1 VVHTLE
7 CIGTDATKLQVV
19 ITPIELTAL
28 IRRTLPDATV
38 EIFDRTGTHDH
49 YNLRVVS
56 SGFAGLSHL
65 DQHRL
70 VYKALGDA
78 LGDGRL
84 HAVEIKTE
92 TK

>member
-1 VVHTLE
+1 M
-7 CIGTDATKLQVV
+7 

-28 IRRTLPDATV
+28 IRHALPDATV
-38 EIFDRTGTHDH
+38 ELFDRTGTRDH
-49 YNLRVVS
+49 YNLRVAS
-56 SGFAGLSHL
+56 KGFAGLSPL

-70 VYKALGDA
+70 VYKALGEA

-92 TK
+92 TI

>member
-1 VVHTLE
+1 
-7 CIGTDATKLQVV
+7 V
-19 ITPIELTAL
+19 ITPIEMTAL
-28 IRRTLPDATV
+28 IRRALPDATV
-38 EIFDRTGTHDH
+38 ELYDRTGTQDH
-49 YNLRVVS
+49 YNLRVAS
-56 SGFAGLSHL
+56 AGFAGMSPL

-70 VYKALGDA
+70 VYKALGEA

>member
-1 VVHTLE
+1 
-7 CIGTDATKLQVV
+7 V

-28 IRRTLPDATV
+28 IRRALPDATV
-38 EIFDRTGTHDH
+38 DVFDRTGTRDH
-49 YNLRVVS
+49 YNLRVAS
-56 SGFAGLSHL
+56 SGFAGLSPL

-70 VYKALGDA
+70 IYKALGEA

>member
-1 VVHTLE
+1 M
-7 CIGTDATKLQVV
+7 

-28 IRRTLPDATV
+28 IRRALPDATV
-38 EIFDRTGTHDH
+38 ELFDRTGTRDH
-49 YNLRVVS
+49 YNLRVAS
-56 SGFAGLSHL
+56 KGFAGLAPL